1 MRNGYLALVATL
13 VISGCSTGPSA
24 PAAPSKPSEP
34 AKPVAPSMKPVS
46 KPELPAPVIDRTP
59 IKADV
64 SKIKFLSESSELFG
78 YDDGESRAFFYTNGA
93 GELTVKVPADGEYEI
108 VVTASCTAAKGENAK
123 FKLKVDGA
131 QVGSETQL
139 KSEDA
144 KEYSFTTAI
153 QAGDRKI
160 ATEFTNDLY
169 KEGEYDLNF
178 FLNGLKVVR
187 VK

>member
-1 MRNGYLALVATL
+1 MRNGFIALAAVGL
-13 VISGCSTGPSA
+13 ISGCSSAPSA
-24 PAAPSKPSEP
+24 PPSKPAEP
-34 AKPVAPSMKPVS
+34 AMKPAAA
-46 KPELPAPVIDRTP
+46 KPAEAPKPAPAIDRTP

-78 YDDGESRAFFYTNGA
+78 FDDGESRAFFYTNGA
-93 GELTVKVPADGEYEI
+93 GELVVKVPADGEYEVI
-108 VVTASCTAAKGENAK
+108 VTASCIAAKGENAK
-123 FKLKVDGA
+123 FKLKVDGE

-144 KEYSFTTAI
+144 KDYAFTAALK
-153 QAGDRKI
+153 AGDRKI

-178 FLNGLKVVR
+178 YLNGLKVVR
-187 VK
+187 TK